1 MKTGEVFDF
10 SHSFVPLEGAVDN
23 KQPSPGEWAMMG
35 GAAVALLGSF
45 LDVDFETSAWGSGMF
60 PIATIIAIYCSVAG
74 ILVGLQRFANVNLP
88 TRVAGMTWNQIY
100 LALGFFA
107 TLMSLFWL
115 FGAEDAG
122 AGLFLILLGSAAVM
136 VGAFI
141 TQQRSAGAGS
151 IG

>member
-1 MKTGEVFDF
+1 M
-10 SHSFVPLEGAVDN
+10 DN

-35 GAAVALLGSF
+35 GAVVALIGSF
-45 LDVDFETSAWGSGMF
+45 LDFDFGESAWGSGMF
-60 PIATIIAIYCSVAG
+60 PIATIIVIYCVVAG
-74 ILVGLQRFANVNLP
+74 VLVGLTHFASVNLP

-100 LALGFFA
+100 LVLGFFA

-115 FGAEDAG
+115 IGAEDAG

-141 TQQRSAGAGS
+141 TQQQSADTGS